1 MNKNYHSA
9 QQILRRCFVNKTNT
23 LRFSNTAYTIQDYLN
38 AVYDEKTDS
47 LRISGGSGGDSS
59 TSQDSWVIEHKQA
72 LTYLVDHVAEIK
84 ALVDSGGSGGGS
96 SSGVVQ
102 PVIMA
107 QQIVFDTSNA
117 ELIDVEDSDH
127 DIETMYVFKV
137 DGYVLFTGTYA
148 DNESPYPDK
157 YLAKTIFRENEGL
170 NGTTYIYFE
179 KQSFEYFS
187 ELTPPKNI
195 LQLFVLKPQIV
206 DSNSSSIHSEEINY
220 LIDNID
226 AIKSLIEQG
235 VISSVSIIEK
245 RITFDVSN
253 AELMDVED
261 SDHDI
266 ETMYV
271 FKVDGY
277 VLFTGTYADN
287 DAPTPDKYLAKTIFK
302 KDQGNNGLSYI
313 YFSQQSFEYFSELTP
328 PKNILQVYLLDTNG
342 TDSNSYHTIS
352 GENIIIPLQQNSHYD
367 ITGTFNTL
375 SFDVSST
382 FNAKHYVCEVVF
394 TKPMGA
400 NINLPTGFKHT
411 GSGTFADNTSYILT
425 IKDKIVRI
433 EQLN

>member
-1 MNKNYHSA
+1 MNKNYHST
-9 QQILRRCFVNKTNT
+9 QEIFRRCFVNKTNT
-23 LRFSNTAYTIQDYLN
+23 LRFSNTAYTLQDYLN

-47 LRISGGSGGDSS
+47 LRISSGGDSS

-84 ALVDSGGSGGGS
+84 ALVDGGGS
-96 SSGVVQ
+96 SGSGVIQ
-102 PVIMA
+102 PVIMS
-107 QQIVFDTSNA
+107 QQIIFDPSNA
-117 ELIDVEDSDH
+117 ELEDVEDSDN
-127 DIETMYVFKV
+127 DVETMYVFKV

-148 DNESPYPDK
+148 DNDSPYPDK
-157 YLAKTIFRENEGL
+157 YLAKTVFREKEGL

-179 KQSFEYFS
+179 KESFEYFA
-187 ELTPPKNI
+187 ELEPPKNI
-195 LQLFVLKPQIV
+195 LQLYVLKPQIV
-206 DSNSSSIHSEEINY
+206 DSNSSSIHSDEITY

-235 VISSVSIIEK
+235 VVSSVSIVEK
-245 RITFDVSN
+245 KITFDPSN
-253 AELMDVED
+253 AELEDVED

-287 DAPTPDKYLAKTIFK
+287 DAPAPDKYLAKTVFK
-302 KDQGNNGLSYI
+302 KNEGKNGLSYI
-313 YFSQQSFEYFSELTP
+313 YFEQESFEYFAGLTP
-328 PKNILQVYLLDTNG
+328 PKNTLQLYLLDTNS
-342 TDSNSYHTIS
+342 TDSNSYHTVS
-352 GENIIIPLQQNSHYD
+352 GENIIIPLQENSHYD
-367 ITGTFNTL
+367 IAGTFNAL

-400 NINLPTGFKHT
+400 SINLPSGFKHT

-425 IKDKIVRI
+425 FKDKIIRI